1 MNIDIFKAVTKRSEY
16 RRTSVFVHGT
26 DVSQEIPR
34 KKRDVSDL
42 ERLVAGWKQ
51 YSYVNLYSKSYLA
64 THIVS

>member
-42 ERLVAGWKQ
+42 ERLVAG
-51 YSYVNLYSKSYLA
+51 
-64 THIVS
+64 